1 MKQYTTTAPTLTAS
15 AVIAA
20 VCGSLALVGL
30 YLIQQ
35 TAHALRIACRL
46 AQQVAKWLRSSH
58 NFTPYEQDPAERV
71 TLTGWQYIGFA
82 FAVTLFALVL
92 SIDWD
97 RTLASL

>member
-1 MKQYTTTAPTLTAS
+1 MKTYTAQPLTAT
-15 AVIAA
+15 AVITAL
-20 VCGSLALVGL
+20 VGSLALVGL

-35 TAHALRIACRL
+35 TAHAFRIACRL

-58 NFTPYEQDPAERV
+58 TFAEGDESERV

-82 FAVTLFALVL
+82 FAVCAFALLV

-97 RTLASL
+97 RTLSNL

>member
-1 MKQYTTTAPTLTAS
+1 MKTYTTAQPLTAT
-15 AVIAA
+15 AVITAL
-20 VCGSLALVGL
+20 VGSLALVGL

-58 NFTPYEQDPAERV
+58 TFADDEDPAERV

-82 FAVTLFALVL
+82 FAVSLFALFV

-97 RTLASL
+97 RTLANF

>member
-1 MKQYTTTAPTLTAS
+1 MKTYTTAPTLTAS
-15 AVIAA
+15 AVITAL
-20 VCGSLALVGL
+20 CGSLALVGL

-58 NFTPYEQDPAERV
+58 TFAEEDGERV

-97 RTLASL
+97 RTLSNL